1 MKKSEAITNTSISR
15 KQFLKTAGSA
25 SLFATLGI
33 SLASCDVTDSN
44 NDVED
49 QESDAVT
56 IENGTVVLD
65 INDETLESL
74 QNEGGFLR
82 ITAASLLVVN
92 VDGDL
97 IRAFSDVCPHAGCQ
111 DDWDYSNQHFICNC
125 HGSRFENDG
134 TVVQGPAN
142 QDLTEYD
149 VSRDGGTVTILTD

>member
-1 MKKSEAITNTSISR
+1 MEKPEATNNNSISR

-25 SLFATLGI
+25 SLFAALGI

-44 NDVED
+44 NDVDDED
-49 QESDAVT
+49 TDAVT

-65 INDETLESL
+65 ISDETLESL

-82 ITAASLLVVN
+82 VATAGLLVVN

-97 IRAFSDVCPHAGCQ
+97 IRAFSDVCPHDGCR
-111 DDWDYSNQHFICNC
+111 DEWEYDNQHFTCNC

-142 QDLTEYD
+142 RDLTEYD
-149 VSRDGGTVTILTD
+149 VSRDGDMVTILTD